1 MYGSEKVD
9 LYYNNVALWT
19 FNNNNKVQKDNSD
32 WVIWLYWQ
40 I

>member
-9 LYYNNVALWT
+9 LYYNYVALWT
-19 FNNNNKVQKDNSD
+19 FNNNNKVQEDNSD